1 MRGFCLHPRP
11 HTSLLIKHCERADYL
26 SQLLAK
32 TSVGS
37 PEFGG
42 RTIQPFAAR
51 PGASCGP
58 VMGSP
63 SRGLEPAAAINA
75 LGRMEPLLEVHG
87 TAGAG
92 QGLGGSCL
100 EGSKPIEGPAAAA
113 RCGKGGMWTS
123 WGGQGS
129 CERGLAGHSCMD
141 LAAAG
146 GGEAVAATLLHGEA
160 VLDASAAAAGSA
172 KGGQVVLPVV
182 RGSAYGAA
190 QQDIIASLND
200 SAAATAVLANGP
212 GGAPPTTHGEAP
224 AAAQQDGKAALNPS
238 AAAVAPL
245 ASGQPAMRE
254 ALSAA
259 ELQDSKAAPRPSEGA
274 VPPPE
279 ANGWPVEH
287 GEAQDSKIAA
297 GASAAAAPLTT
308 GRQKRA
314 SAVAAS
320 RKVNEFIAHDA
331 FEAWV
336 RSGDRPAPLRW

>member
-1 MRGFCLHPRP
+1 
-11 HTSLLIKHCERADYL
+11 
-26 SQLLAK
+26 
-32 TSVGS
+32 
-37 PEFGG
+37 
-42 RTIQPFAAR
+42 
-51 PGASCGP
+51 
-58 VMGSP
+58 MGSP

-129 CERGLAGHSCMD
+129 CERGLAGHSCTD
-141 LAAAG
+141 VATAG
-146 GGEAVAATLLHGEA
+146 GCEAAAATLLHSEA
-160 VLDASAAAAGSA
+160 VVDASAAAVGSA
-172 KGGQVVLPVV
+172 NGGQDVLPVV
-182 RGSAYGAA
+182 RGNASGTA
-190 QQDIIASLND
+190 QQDSIASLD
-200 SAAATAVLANGP
+200 ASAATAVLANGS
-212 GGAPPTTHGEAP
+212 GGAPPATHGEAL

-238 AAAVAPL
+238 ATAVAPL
-245 ASGQPAMRE
+245 ANGQPVVRE

-259 ELQDSKAAPRPSEGA
+259 ELQDSKAALRLSEGA

-287 GEAQDSKIAA
+287 GEAQDSRTAA

-320 RKVNEFIAHDA
+320 RKVNEFIAHDT

-336 RSGDRPAPLRW
+336 RSGDARPQSDSSLACHRKFLHSPSTWRLHFCL